1 MPREKITDRIDLHLT
16 ESMKQDLQDMAMRED
31 RKVSDLCRHILACWL
46 YGHQHSCVMDGV
58 NAAMSGDEG
67 QP

>member
-16 ESMKQDLQDMAMRED
+16 DAMKRDLQDEALKQD

-46 YGHQHSCVMDGV
+46 YGHQHSCGADHV
-58 NAAMSGDEG
+58 NTAMRGDEG
-67 QP
+67 RE